1 MKNKKNG
8 LSVLSTLGD
17 KLADKFAA
25 AVEQLGSDGEDID
38 TNRLRQLVA
47 VMKDL
52 TTISQNSQNQ
62 EDAPEK
68 IQERFLEVIKNAF
81 EITDDEN
88 LTQDNESCTEKE
100 KAVK

>member
-1 MKNKKNG
+1 MGKKKKG
-8 LSVLSTLGD
+8 LSALSTLGD
-17 KLADKFAA
+17 KLADKFAT

-52 TTISQNSQNQ
+52 TTLSQNSANQ

-68 IQERFLEVIKNAF
+68 IQEKFLEVIKNAF
-81 EITDDEN
+81 EIDDIEN
-88 LTQDNESCTEKE
+88 LAQDNGGEE
-100 KAVK
+100 AVE

>member
-1 MKNKKNG
+1 MGKRKKG
-8 LSVLSTLGD
+8 LSALSTLGD
-17 KLADKFAA
+17 KLADKFAT

-52 TTISQNSQNQ
+52 TTLSQNSANQ

-68 IQERFLEVIKNAF
+68 IQEKFLEVIKNAF
-81 EITDDEN
+81 EIDDIEN
-88 LTQDNESCTEKE
+88 LAQDNEGEE
-100 KAVK
+100 AVE